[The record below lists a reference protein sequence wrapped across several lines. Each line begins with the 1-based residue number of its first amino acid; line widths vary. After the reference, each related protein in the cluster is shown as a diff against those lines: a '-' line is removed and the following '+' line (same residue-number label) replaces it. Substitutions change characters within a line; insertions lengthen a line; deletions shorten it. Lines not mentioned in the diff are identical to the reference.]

1 MIKKLSLL
9 IAVLCVALCSCSCK
23 KQENVSQSEHSV
35 EVFQQSEYVEEKAI
49 TVSPFAK
56 EDFLVPLDK
65 YSWDREYAPE
75 YVMLHFTSAVVI
87 SKDDPYNMSLIRG
100 IFEDNEVSINYIVD
114 RDGSVLCYIP
124 EDRAAWHAG
133 KGTFGGD
140 ERFTDAM
147 NKYSIGIEIVA
158 MGSQKDMAQYMSAQ
172 EYNELCDSLKEFTD
186 EQYLSL
192 KALVK
197 DICQRNDI
205 PFDKEH
211 VIGHDMYNP
220 QKNDPGELFD
230 YNRIFE

>member
-9 IAVLCVALCSCSCK
+9 IAVLCVVLCSCSCK
-23 KQENVSQSEHSV
+23 KQENVSQSEQSV
-35 EVFQQSEYVEEKAI
+35 EVFQQLEDVEEKVI

-140 ERFTDAM
+140 ERFTNAM
-147 NKYSIGIEIVA
+147 NKYSIGIEIMA
-158 MGSQKDMAQYMSAQ
+158 IGSQKDMAQYLSAE
-172 EYNELCDSLKEFTD
+172 EYNSLDSSFVGFTEQQYVTLKE
-186 EQYLSL
+186 
-192 KALVK
+192 LVK
-197 DICQRNDI
+197 DICQRNNI
-205 PFDKEH
+205 PFDREH

-220 QKNDPGELFD
+220 DKTDPGELFD
-230 YNRIFE
+230 YSRIFE

>member
-1 MIKKLSLL
+1 MK
-9 IAVLCVALCSCSCK
+9 
-23 KQENVSQSEHSV
+23 SETDTK
-35 EVFQQSEYVEEKAI
+35 VFQQSEDVEEKVI
-49 TVSPFAK
+49 TVSPMAE
-56 EDFLVPLDK
+56 EDFLLPLENF
-65 YSWDREYAPE
+65 SWDREYAPE

-158 MGSQKDMAQYMSAQ
+158 IGSQKDMAQYMSAQ
-172 EYNELCDSLKEFTD
+172 EYNELDDSLKGFTD

-197 DICQRNDI
+197 DICQRNGI

-220 QKNDPGELFD
+220 KKNDPGELFD

>member
-1 MIKKLSLL
+1 MNSKTFL
-9 IAVLCVALCSCSCK
+9 AVLIVLIVVLSGSCSEK
-23 KQENVSQSEHSV
+23 EKNAEPVFEQIKV
-35 EVFQQSEYVEEKAI
+35 EKI
-49 TVSPFAK
+49 TVSPLSQ

-65 YSWDREYAPE
+65 FSWDREYAPE

-133 KGTFGGD
+133 KGTFGDD

-172 EYNELCDSLKEFTD
+172 EYNELCDSLKGFTD

-192 KALVK
+192 KVLVK

>member
-1 MIKKLSLL
+1 
-9 IAVLCVALCSCSCK
+9 
-23 KQENVSQSEHSV
+23 
-35 EVFQQSEYVEEKAI
+35 
-49 TVSPFAK
+49 
-56 EDFLVPLDK
+56 
-65 YSWDREYAPE
+65 
-75 YVMLHFTSAVVI
+75 
-87 SKDDPYNMSLIRG
+87 MSLIRG

-158 MGSQKDMAQYMSAQ
+158 IGSQKDMAQYMSAQ
-172 EYNELCDSLKEFTD
+172 EYNELDDSLKGFTD

-197 DICQRNDI
+197 DICQRNGI

>member
-1 MIKKLSLL
+1 MK
-9 IAVLCVALCSCSCK
+9 
-23 KQENVSQSEHSV
+23 SETDTK
-35 EVFQQSEYVEEKAI
+35 VFQQLEDVEEKVI
-49 TVSPFAK
+49 TVSPMAE
-56 EDFLVPLDK
+56 EDFLLPLENF
-65 YSWDREYAPE
+65 SWDREYAPE

-87 SKDDPYNMSLIRG
+87 SKDNPYNMSLIRG

-133 KGTFGGD
+133 KGTFSGD

-172 EYNELCDSLKEFTD
+172 EYNELDDSLTGFTD

>member
-1 MIKKLSLL
+1 MK
-9 IAVLCVALCSCSCK
+9 
-23 KQENVSQSEHSV
+23 SETDTK
-35 EVFQQSEYVEEKAI
+35 VFQQSEDVEEKVI
-49 TVSPFAK
+49 TVSPMAE
-56 EDFLVPLDK
+56 EDFLLPLENF
-65 YSWDREYAPE
+65 SWDREYAPE

-172 EYNELCDSLKEFTD
+172 EYNELCDSLKGFTD

-192 KALVK
+192 KVLVK
-197 DICQRNDI
+197 DICQRNGI

>member
-1 MIKKLSLL
+1 MK
-9 IAVLCVALCSCSCK
+9 
-23 KQENVSQSEHSV
+23 SETDTK
-35 EVFQQSEYVEEKAI
+35 VFQQSEDVEEKVI
-49 TVSPFAK
+49 TVSPMAE
-56 EDFLVPLDK
+56 EDFLLPLENF
-65 YSWDREYAPE
+65 SWDREYAPE

-124 EDRAAWHAG
+124 ENRAAWHAG

-158 MGSQKDMAQYMSAQ
+158 IGSQKDMAQYMSAQ
-172 EYNELCDSLKEFTD
+172 EYNELDDSLKGFTD

-197 DICQRNDI
+197 DICQRNGI

-220 QKNDPGELFD
+220 KKNDPGELFD